1 MMAMFCLEVMTQASY
16 NNIFGSIC
24 NEHQCPN
31 IVHKCPDRPVADL
44 ATPSDLGS
52 HACVIFPTD
61 GEEGK
66 WQFAD
71 SEGEHTVTVSGRLR
85 VNSMEAAAQAVRDGV
100 GVSVLPDYAIR
111 QHLASGEVQR
121 VLTGYDI
128 KSGHQIYALYPH
140 RHHLSA
146 KVRVFIDY
154 LLAALGND
162 D

>member
-1 MMAMFCLEVMTQASY
+1 M
-16 NNIFGSIC
+16 
-24 NEHQCPN
+24 
-31 IVHKCPDRPVADL
+31 
-44 ATPSDLGS
+44 
-52 HACVIFPTD
+52 IFPTD
-61 GEEGK
+61 REEAK

-100 GVSVLPDYAIR
+100 GVSVSVLPDNAIR
-111 QHLASGEVQR
+111 QHLAPGEVQR

-128 KSGHQIYALYPH
+128 KGGHQIYALYPH

-146 KVRVFIDY
+146 KVRVFIYY

>member
-1 MMAMFCLEVMTQASY
+1 M
-16 NNIFGSIC
+16 
-24 NEHQCPN
+24 
-31 IVHKCPDRPVADL
+31 
-44 ATPSDLGS
+44 
-52 HACVIFPTD
+52 IFPTD
-61 GEEGK
+61 GEEAK

-100 GVSVLPDYAIR
+100 GVLPDYAIR

-121 VLTGYDI
+121 VLTGHDI
-128 KSGHQIYALYPH
+128 KGGHQIYALYPH

>member
-1 MMAMFCLEVMTQASY
+1 M
-16 NNIFGSIC
+16 
-24 NEHQCPN
+24 
-31 IVHKCPDRPVADL
+31 
-44 ATPSDLGS
+44 
-52 HACVIFPTD
+52 IFPTD
-61 GEEGK
+61 GEEAK